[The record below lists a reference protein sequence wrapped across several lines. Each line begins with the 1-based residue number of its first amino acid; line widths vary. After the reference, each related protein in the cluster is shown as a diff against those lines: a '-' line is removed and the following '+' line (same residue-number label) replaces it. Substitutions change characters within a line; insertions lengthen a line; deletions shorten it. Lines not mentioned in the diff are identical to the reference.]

1 MNTQPTDYSHQQ
13 LVDALQ
19 HEYEYLCHDDYDADV
34 DLSLDEHLT
43 MLQSMS
49 HADLIN
55 ETCTDDEFT
64 LADFMR
70 YHSRD

>member
-1 MNTQPTDYSHQQ
+1 MITQPTDYSHQQ

-19 HEYEYLCHDDYDADV
+19 REYEDLCREDYDAEI
-34 DLSLDEHLT
+34 DLPFDEHLA

-55 ETCTDDEFT
+55 ETSTDDEFT
-64 LADFMR
+64 LADFM
-70 YHSRD
+70 YAWT

>member
-19 HEYEYLCHDDYDADV
+19 REYEYLCHDDYDAEI
-34 DLSLDEHLT
+34 DLPLDEHLA

-55 ETCTDDEFT
+55 ETSTDDEYT
-64 LADFMR
+64 LSQFMQH
-70 YHSRD
+70 YS